1 MAPALAPLLMT
12 QPPGTTVGARHD
24 STEWWGAWGL
34 LVVLL
39 VIYLPAL
46 GHGFIKDDFAW
57 IASSQVTSV
66 AALVVLFTETADF
79 YRPVVGLSFAVDWW
93 LFGLSPLA
101 FGLTNLALLLAAAL
115 AVRTLALALGMRR
128 ETAIVAASLWCL
140 NYHGINTSLL
150 WISGRTS
157 LLATLFALLAAS
169 AFVGGRRWRAVAW
182 TLVAMLSKEDA
193 VLLPFVLLL
202 WSALDT
208 SLGARLTLGDRLRSA
223 VHQCWPLFVV
233 LTFYL
238 AIRTAAGGMTPMS
251 ATSSYQF
258 VLAPASVALNLLA
271 YLDRAGTLSA
281 GVVVLLA
288 LAAVAVPRPRAD
300 ERRWV
305 LLGSLWLVVGL
316 ALAVLLPAR
325 SSLLSIG
332 PSAGAALAGAALITA
347 LWERGSARAR
357 SRIAAAGA
365 LIVSLIL
372 VPIHWARNDKWV
384 EWAQLSTHVLNEVAP
399 VASALPPG
407 KVVQIDDERGARMN
421 LDSSFGTLIEPA
433 MLVHTGRARGIWI
446 EPPPVNW
453 QEAGLVRPHPRDIGA
468 RFALRGKELV
478 RLAVVP

>member
-1 MAPALAPLLMT
+1 MT
-12 QPPGTTVGARHD
+12 QPPGTTVSARHD
-24 STEWWGAWGL
+24 STEWWGALGL

-66 AALVVLFTETADF
+66 AALFVLFTEAADF

-101 FGLTNLALLLAAAL
+101 FGLTNLALLLAAAF
-115 AVRTLALALGMRR
+115 AVRTLALALGMQR
-128 ETAIVAASLWCL
+128 ETAMVAAALFCL

-157 LLATLFALLAAS
+157 LLVTLFALLAAS
-169 AFVGGRRWRAVAW
+169 AFVGGRRWRAMAW

-208 SLGARLTLGDRLRSA
+208 SLGARPTLGGRLRTA
-223 VHQCWPLFVV
+223 VHQSWPLFVV

-258 VLAPASVALNLLA
+258 VLEPASVALNLLA

-347 LWERGSARAR
+347 LWEHGSARAR

-399 VASALPPG
+399 VAGALPPG

-433 MLVHTGRARGIWI
+433 MLVHTGRSRGIWI

-453 QEAGLVRPHPRDIGA
+453 QEAGLVRPHPRDIAA
-468 RFALRGKELV
+468 RFALRGKKLV